1 MDAPRSRAARL
12 SRWFNRTRTGRWLER
27 ELVLAGVQYPPLA
40 VFIAVVVAA
49 TVTLP
54 YVLATAWRRCS
65 GCSGWP
71 SGWLLLRWWLRRGR
85 DRRRERFVQQIPELA
100 RVLANATN
108 AGLSIS
114 TAWAVAETELAEP
127 AKTEIKRLNASIRFG
142 ASLEE
147 AMLQLNDRLP
157 AREVRVLMSTL
168 VVSARSGG
176 SLIKA
181 LRDISLTLDE
191 RKEVRRE
198 VRTTLAQ
205 SRATGC
211 PGDADGVWDP
221 AGPERD
227 PAGHGRA
234 DDDVAARSDRPGRD
248 LRHVRHRP
256 PVGAQ
261 DDEDRPLMNQFSVV
275 WPALGATGALL
286 TFLLGYRMM
295 RGRPSE
301 YLDAADLVLLKEER
315 RREAAGRLS
324 LLERLAGRLVP
335 PVRRLIG
342 PGGVAYLHG

>member
-1 MDAPRSRAARL
+1 VIWIYAGAFAAVVLAAGAAYQLVTGAAEGRMSVSGALAGTVEVDAPRSRAARL
-12 SRWFNRTRTGRWLER
+12 SRWFSRTRIGRWLER
-27 ELVLAGVQYPPLA
+27 ELVLAGVKQPPLA
-40 VFIAVVVAA
+40 VFAVVVAA

-54 YVLATAWRRCS
+54 YVLAQALAPVF
-65 GCSGWP
+65 GVLGLA

-85 DRRRERFVQQIPELA
+85 ERRRERFVQQIPELA

-198 VRTTLAQ
+198 VRTTLTQ
-205 SRATGC
+205 SRATGALVTLMGLGILLVLNAIQ
-211 PGDADGVWDP
+211 PGTV
-221 AGPERD
+221 ERMTTSLLGQI
-227 PAGHGRA
+227 A
-234 DDDVAARSDRPGRD
+234 
-248 LRHVRHRP
+248 L
-256 PVGAQ
+256 
-261 DDEDRPLMNQFSVV
+261 VV
-275 WPALGATGALL
+275 TFAMFATGHLL
-286 TFLLGYRMM
+286 
-295 RGRPSE
+295 
-301 YLDAADLVLLKEER
+301 
-315 RREAAGRLS
+315 
-324 LLERLAGRLVP
+324 
-335 PVRRLIG
+335 VRRMTRID
-342 PGGVAYLHG
+342 H